1 MALIAIDLADDT
13 RRLCLMRTQKRL
25 NFSKVLLIDG
35 NRKPILSVTKSGNVF
50 YPKTHRGRDHEKV
63 GIIVDGKSPRD
74 PDVRLRLILHFKQAG
89 KQLVDMLRSK
99 EPKKWQKIN
108 LTTIFN
114 ADYLGER
121 NRTSQPEK
129 TGNG

>member
-1 MALIAIDLADDT
+1 M
-13 RRLCLMRTQKRL
+13 KR
-25 NFSKVLLIDG
+25 SELL
-35 NRKPILSVTKSGNVF
+35 
-50 YPKTHRGRDHEKV
+50 
-63 GIIVDGKSPRD
+63 
-74 PDVRLRLILHFKQAG
+74 RLRLILHFKQAG